1 MKPPNLHRLESVHSD
16 EIKITLAVVS
26 GSIRGSNKHNL
37 EQESQK
43 CFYCKKMF
51 SFDPIPSWFL
61 SAIIHHFNWKKHS
74 TRDLNPVLEVHKAV
88 GLLIGPLRQ
97 LSHKLLVV
105 KVRVFSVIQSSRF
118 WPETFSIQA
127 WRQLGILFMTET
139 NSLFSKKL
147 VPN

>member
-16 EIKITLAVVS
+16 KIKITLAVVS

-37 EQESQK
+37 EQESPK
-43 CFYCKKMF
+43 FF
-51 SFDPIPSWFL
+51 TATILSFNPIPSYSL
-61 SAIIHHFNWKKHS
+61 SAIIHHYNWKKHS

-88 GLLIGPLRQ
+88 GQLIGPLRQ
-97 LSHKLLVV
+97 LSHNLLVV
-105 KVRVFSVIQSSRF
+105 KARVFSVIQSSRF

-127 WRQLGILFMTET
+127 WRQLDILFMTAT